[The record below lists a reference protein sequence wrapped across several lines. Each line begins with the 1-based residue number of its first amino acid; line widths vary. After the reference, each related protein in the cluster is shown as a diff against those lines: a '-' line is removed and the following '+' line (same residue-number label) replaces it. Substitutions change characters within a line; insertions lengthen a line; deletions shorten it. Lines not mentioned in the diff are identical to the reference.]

1 MPKIFLIKDRLHQQQ
16 LRLQESQNLIQS
28 KNSEL
33 NIDDNNA
40 QQQSKEPLSLVSKK
54 RINDENPHTAN
65 DLRRNDSEDIFGET
79 TRCSIDQAPRRF
91 RSSLLGIDI
100 PYGSQRSVLTQA
112 QRKVYP
118 PSPPTLLCGSP
129 SDLSTSNNGEG
140 IIKEPPQI
148 LPEPNLINLTIQKTA
163 EEPQKEETQEPV
175 VVRCSVIQR
184 VPSTS
189 SSSSPHPTTPSPPIK
204 ATTPTI
210 LHHKNDDRPNHNSHL
225 PILMRHRHSASNHQH
240 RLHQTMSPFV
250 MPEQEHPI
258 DYHVPKKRD
267 LVSPIK
273 RKDLIGSEEEEDKKI
288 KRFDVMEERE
298 KRMHEAKR
306 VIFQRALL
314 QRIRKLPPGSPMIR
328 QLAGIIYAAAGH
340 GRSSSSNNGGGQS
353 NGSSGAAS
361 NGSSGGSINFSGASA
376 GCGSGAAGG
385 ASGAGGNGGRD
396 NNRSNYG
403 PNSPPTGSLPPFY
416 ESLKGGANGGL
427 NAYNAQNGLNANSFN
442 NYLLNPSLTQM
453 DCVDGN
459 GDLTNLNGY
468 PNSPQDADTKQYSVL
483 QNAYLQNG
491 MILKD
496 EIDLDYDGKIDTLS
510 LNGNLL
516 QNYGDAYS
524 DSMMVDLSNAVDP
537 LQLTA
542 TLTFSSPNDHALLES
557 LTDAVDLSQF
567 LQRLPTEDDQCNEL
581 ELSSASS
588 LTPDSN
594 GDHHHH
600 HHHHHNNNLDSFQDQ
615 LIGGRNN
622 GFQNSRQLFYKSS
635 PPSSTS
641 SVYELPPPYQT
652 TREHNGN
659 LHSSMLQQQHVQN
672 NGFDLDSHSSNL
684 SLPSPSTSHYDP
696 THSPQQNHHNMSG
709 SDMQS
714 LQSSSGTPSPPNA
727 ITTIQNVSKSL
738 KSNNRRLSAAAK
750 LSNLLTVSTVPESPL
765 LADTKVNVLSQR
777 LGLPAEVQ
785 LEFVNGGHGIKNPL
799 AIENI
804 PGRLRE
810 EEAPPIK
817 KQPSV
822 TPVSDE
828 DGKFMCRICSKHFT
842 LQRLLNRHMKCH
854 SDIKRYLCTFCGKG
868 FNDTFDLKR
877 HTRTHTGV
885 RPYKCNLC
893 EKSFTQRCSLESHCL
908 KVHGV
913 QHQYAYKERRTKM
926 YVCEECGHTTNEPE
940 VHYIHLKDKHPYSPA
955 LLKFYD
961 KRHFKFTNS
970 TFANNLLGSFPMPV
984 QN

>member
-1 MPKIFLIKDRLHQQQ
+1 
-16 LRLQESQNLIQS
+16 
-28 KNSEL
+28 
-33 NIDDNNA
+33 
-40 QQQSKEPLSLVSKK
+40 
-54 RINDENPHTAN
+54 
-65 DLRRNDSEDIFGET
+65 
-79 TRCSIDQAPRRF
+79 
-91 RSSLLGIDI
+91 
-100 PYGSQRSVLTQA
+100 
-112 QRKVYP
+112 VYP
-118 PSPPTLLCGSP
+118 PSPPTLSCGSP
-129 SDLSTSNNGEG
+129 SDLSKTGEE

-148 LPEPNLINLTIQKTA
+148 LPEPNLINLTTQKKA

-184 VPSTS
+184 VPSTPS
-189 SSSSPHPTTPSPPIK
+189 SSSSHPTTPSPPIT
-204 ATTPTI
+204 ATI
-210 LHHKNDDRPNHNSHL
+210 SHHINDDRLNQNTHL
-225 PILMRHRHSASNHQH
+225 PILMRHRQSASLHHH

-314 QRIRKLPPGSPMIR
+314 QRIRRLPPGSPMIR

-340 GRSSSSNNGGGQS
+340 GRSSSSNNGGGQANSS
-353 NGSSGAAS
+353 NGAAQ

-376 GCGSGAAGG
+376 GCGGGTAGGG

-516 QNYGDAYS
+516 QNYGDAYT

-659 LHSSMLQQQHVQN
+659 IHNSMLQQQQQQHVQN
-672 NGFDLDSHSSNL
+672 NGFDIDSHSSNL
-684 SLPSPSTSHYDP
+684 SLPSPSTSHYDL
-696 THSPQQNHHNMSG
+696 THSPQQNHHMNG

-738 KSNNRRLSAAAK
+738 KSNGRRVSAAAK

-777 LGLPAEVQ
+777 
-785 LEFVNGGHGIKNPL
+785 
-799 AIENI
+799 
-804 PGRLRE
+804 
-810 EEAPPIK
+810 
-817 KQPSV
+817 
-822 TPVSDE
+822 VS
-828 DGKFMCRICSKHFT
+828 KF
-842 LQRLLNRHMKCH
+842 
-854 SDIKRYLCTFCGKG
+854 
-868 FNDTFDLKR
+868 
-877 HTRTHTGV
+877 
-885 RPYKCNLC
+885 P
-893 EKSFTQRCSLESHCL
+893 
-908 KVHGV
+908 
-913 QHQYAYKERRTKM
+913 
-926 YVCEECGHTTNEPE
+926 
-940 VHYIHLKDKHPYSPA
+940 
-955 LLKFYD
+955 
-961 KRHFKFTNS
+961 
-970 TFANNLLGSFPMPV
+970 
-984 QN
+984 

>member
-28 KNSEL
+28 KNNQLSIAPEEPKKSRVED
-33 NIDDNNA
+33 I
-40 QQQSKEPLSLVSKK
+40 QEPLSLVSKK
-54 RINDENPHTAN
+54 RINDEHFDAN
-65 DLRRNDSEDIFGET
+65 SSDSLKRRETEDIFGET
-79 TRCSIDQAPRRF
+79 SSQPPLRF
-91 RSSLLGIDI
+91 KSSLLGGDI
-100 PYGSQRSVLTQA
+100 PYSPQRFGVLTQA
-112 QRKVYP
+112 QRKEYP
-118 PSPPTLLCGSP
+118 PITQ
-129 SDLSTSNNGEG
+129 DLSLQNNSNSNSSSSSGES
-140 IIKEPPQI
+140 IIKEPPKV
-148 LPEPNLINLTIQKTA
+148 LPDSNLINLSTQKKNDETTA
-163 EEPQKEETQEPV
+163 PAISQTEPV

-184 VPSTS
+184 VPSS
-189 SSSSPHPTTPSPPIK
+189 SSVSSSASNSPVPTTPIITKNKPQSH
-204 ATTPTI
+204 PTM
-210 LHHKNDDRPNHNSHL
+210 
-225 PILMRHRHSASNHQH
+225 MRHTQRYHQVQ
-240 RLHQTMSPFV
+240 RIHQPFMM

-267 LVSPIK
+267 LASPIK
-273 RKDLIGSEEEEDKKI
+273 RKELDQIGNEDEEDKKI
-288 KRFDVMEERE
+288 KRFDEMEERE
-298 KRMHEAKR
+298 KRIREAKR
-306 VIFQRALL
+306 VIIQRALM
-314 QRIRKLPPGSPMIR
+314 QRIRQLPPGSPMIR

-340 GRSSSSNNGGGQS
+340 GRSSSNSGGGQANNS
-353 NGSSGAAS
+353 NGTTS
-361 NGSSGGSINFSGASA
+361 NGSSGGSINFSSSSAGCGGSAGGASA
-376 GCGSGAAGG
+376 G
-385 ASGAGGNGGRD
+385 GAGGNGRD
-396 NNRSNYG
+396 NNNRSNYG

-416 ESLKGGANGGL
+416 ESLKGGSNGGL
-427 NAYNAQNGLNANSFN
+427 NAYNAQNGLNNNSFN
-442 NYLLNPSLTQM
+442 NYLLNSSLTQM
-453 DCVDGN
+453 DCDAN
-459 GDLTNLNGY
+459 GDLTNLNGF
-468 PNSPQDADTKQYSVL
+468 PNSPQDAGTKQYSVL

-491 MILKD
+491 LILKD
-496 EIDLDYDGKIDTLS
+496 EIDIDYDGKIDTLS

-516 QNYGDAYS
+516 QNYGDSYT

-542 TLTFSSPNDHALLES
+542 TLTFSSPNEHALLES

-581 ELSSASS
+581 ELSSTSS

-594 GDHHHH
+594 GEHNQQHHS
-600 HHHHHNNNLDSFQDQ
+600 NLDSFQDH

-622 GFQNSRQLFYKSS
+622 NNNNGFQNDRQLFYKSS

-641 SVYELPPPYQT
+641 SIYENPPPYQT
-652 TREHNGN
+652 NREHSNI
-659 LHSSMLQQQHVQN
+659 HISQQQQQY
-672 NGFDLDSHSSNL
+672 DIDSHSSNL

-696 THSPQQNHHNMSG
+696 THSPQTNHLHNINS
-709 SDMQS
+709 SDMAS
-714 LQSSSGTPSPPNA
+714 LNSSSATPSPPGA
-727 ITTIQNVSKSL
+727 LATIQNVSRSL
-738 KSNNRRLSAAAK
+738 KASGRRVSVAAK
-750 LSNLLTVSTVPESPL
+750 LNDLLTNVPESPIV
-765 LADTKVNVLSQR
+765 ADVKINVLQQR

-799 AIENI
+799 AVENI

-810 EEAPPIK
+810 DEQVPVK
-817 KQPSV
+817 KQAQTV
-822 TPVSDE
+822 PVNVAADE
-828 DGKFMCRICSKHFT
+828 DGKFVCRVCSKHFT

-926 YVCEECGHTTNEPE
+926 YVCEECGHTTSEPE
-940 VHYIHLKDKHPYSPA
+940 VHYLHLKEKHPYSPA

>member
-16 LRLQESQNLIQS
+16 LRLQESQSLIHS
-28 KNSEL
+28 KNQL
-33 NIDDNNA
+33 NIEDNT
-40 QQQSKEPLSLVSKK
+40 QQKRIEDVQEPLSLVAKK
-54 RINDENPHTAN
+54 RIIDENPQTA
-65 DLRRNDSEDIFGET
+65 RNDSVDIFGET
-79 TRCSIDQAPRRF
+79 SRCNDVHTPRRF
-91 RSSLLGIDI
+91 KSSLLGGEI
-100 PYGSQRSVLTQA
+100 PYGSQRFVLTQA
-112 QRKVYP
+112 QRKEYP
-118 PSPPTLLCGSP
+118 PTPPIITSSNSSCNSP
-129 SDLSTSNNGEG
+129 SDLTKSNSNGEG
-140 IIKEPPQI
+140 ILKEPPSV
-148 LPEPNLINLTIQKTA
+148 LPEPNLINLTTQKKA
-163 EEPQKEETQEPV
+163 EEPQNTQPQEPA

-184 VPSTS
+184 VPSS
-189 SSSSPHPTTPSPPIK
+189 SSSSSISSHPATPSPPIT
-204 ATTPTI
+204 ATTPTPTNNVQV
-210 LHHKNDDRPNHNSHL
+210 LHHKNENRPHPHHPHS
-225 PILMRHRHSASNHQH
+225 PVVMRHRHPSIPMHHH
-240 RLHQTMSPFV
+240 RLQQTMSPFI

-273 RKDLIGSEEEEDKKI
+273 RKDQIGSEEEEDKKI
-288 KRFDVMEERE
+288 KRFDAMEERE

-314 QRIRKLPPGSPMIR
+314 QRIRRLPPGSPMIR

-340 GRSSSSNNGGGQS
+340 GRSSSSNNGGGQT
-353 NGSSGAAS
+353 NGSNGAAS

-376 GCGSGAAGG
+376 GCGNGGSAAGG

-427 NAYNAQNGLNANSFN
+427 NAYNAQNGMNGNSFN
-442 NYLLNPSLTQM
+442 NYLLNSSLTQM
-453 DCVDGN
+453 DCGDGN
-459 GDLTNLNGY
+459 DLTNINGY
-468 PNSPQDADTKQYSVL
+468 PNSPQDAGTKQYSVL

-516 QNYGDAYS
+516 QNYGDAYT

-542 TLTFSSPNDHALLES
+542 TLTFSSPNEHALLES

-581 ELSSASS
+581 ELSSTSS
-588 LTPDSN
+588 LTPDSH
-594 GDHHHH
+594 GDHNQHHH
-600 HHHHHNNNLDSFQDQ
+600 NNLDSFQDQ
-615 LIGGRNN
+615 LIGGRGNN
-622 GFQNSRQLFYKSS
+622 GFHNDRQLFYKSS

-641 SVYELPPPYQT
+641 SVYEHPPPYQT

-659 LHSSMLQQQHVQN
+659 LHNSMMQQQHVQN
-672 NGFDLDSHSSNL
+672 NGFDMDSHSSNL

-696 THSPQQNHHNMSG
+696 THSPHNHHMNG

-714 LQSSSGTPSPPNA
+714 LQSSSATPSPPGA
-727 ITTIQNVSKSL
+727 LATIQN
-738 KSNNRRLSAAAK
+738 
-750 LSNLLTVSTVPESPL
+750 
-765 LADTKVNVLSQR
+765 

-810 EEAPPIK
+810 EDNIPIK
-817 KQPSV
+817 KQASV
-822 TPVSDE
+822 TAAVSTVPVDE
-828 DGKFMCRICSKHFT
+828 DGKFVCRICSKHFT

-926 YVCEECGHTTNEPE
+926 YVCEECGHTTSEPE

-970 TFANNLLGSFPMPV
+970 TFANNLLGQFPMPV